1 MEHAGLSAKIA
12 DYIASRAEPKLE
24 GFDKQA
30 EKRRKAAKDEAALA
44 ELDLKLAAERQEV
57 GSKYNPAYWLT
68 DAAQRAK
75 QRQLVTHAL
84 KFTNP
89 DAKGSSLFSPGG
101 SCQPKDMQPG
111 EVLSTASLDNPD
123 IDSVGNAA
131 ALDVAIFLQLEDNGK
146 TLVEHLKSGDPSAI
160 RPFSQNEEQLAGWVE
175 GFLNI
180 LVDNDLGS
188 HKYAKQLY
196 FPVDGKQYH
205 LLSPLFSSSLSQA
218 LYRRITASRF
228 SEEGKAAR
236 KAKRESKYSET
247 VLVDF
252 PNTAIQTFGG
262 ANKQNVS
269 HLNTS
274 RVGRSFLLNCSPPD
288 WQTQTKPPLGT
299 KTVFSRNHF
308 GLRVRKEVWALQQY
322 LVRMA
327 ERSSTVDVREQRAER
342 VDDLID
348 ILVQYGAEIQNLTQ
362 DSGWSA
368 LPECRLNRAEQLW
381 LDPYRAQNDPEFA
394 REREK
399 NDWQGIVADK
409 FAFWLNNRLKHKK
422 LTFGDTE
429 HAEWKKLA
437 EQSLLTDNLEVFA

>member
-12 DYIASRAEPKLE
+12 DYIASKAAPKLE
-24 GFDKQA
+24 DFDKQA
-30 EKRRKAAKDEAALA
+30 KIRRKAATDETTLA
-44 ELDLKLAAERQEV
+44 ELDLALAAERQEV
-57 GSKYNPAYWLT
+57 ESKYKPAHWLT
-68 DAAQRAK
+68 NAAQRAK
-75 QRQLVTHAL
+75 QMQLVTHAL

-89 DAKGSSLFSPGG
+89 DAKGSSLLSPGG
-101 SCQPKDMQPG
+101 SCQPKHMQPR
-111 EVLSTASLDNPD
+111 EVLSTAPLDNPD

-131 ALDVAIFLQLEDNGK
+131 ALDVAAFLQLEDNGK
-146 TLVEHLKSGDPSAI
+146 TLVEYLKSGDYSAI

-196 FPVDGKQYH
+196 FPIDGNQYH
-205 LLSPLFSSSLSQA
+205 LLSPLFSSSLSHA
-218 LYRRITASRF
+218 LYKRIAASRF
-228 SEEGKAAR
+228 SEEVKAAR
-236 KAKRESKYSET
+236 KAKREAKYSET

-262 ANKQNVS
+262 TKPQNVS
-269 HLNTS
+269 QLNSS
-274 RVGRSFLLNCSPPD
+274 RGGRSFLLNCSPPD
-288 WQTQTKPPLGT
+288 WQTQTKPPFGA

-308 GLRVRKEVWALQQY
+308 GMRTRKEVWALQQY

-327 ERSSTVDVREQRAER
+327 ERSSTADIREQRAER
-342 VDDLID
+342 VDELID
-348 ILVQYGAEIQNLTQ
+348 ILVQFGAEIQNLTE

-399 NDWQGIVADK
+399 NDWQAIVADK

-422 LTFGDTE
+422 MAFGDTE

-437 EQSLLTDNLEVFA
+437 GQSLLTDNLEVFA